1 MHQILPYAGWRNAYR
16 AEADP
21 QSPFYGGLFGAPRNG
36 EFHRMFDF
44 VIHPEWE
51 FIGCE
56 TLYIKH
62 LYANYEEGLAIIE
75 VMGEWNDALN
85 NDIMHF
91 KRNVVD
97 PMLQEGIQK
106 FLIIGDN
113 LLNYHADA
121 NDYYAEWSEE
131 VEEGWI
137 VGLNFR
143 PQVVQDLQTYGLSSY
158 WWTGERFEYGAWR
171 ASEPLKLGQMVDEQV
186 NRHLGL

>member
-1 MHQILPYAGWRNAYR
+1 MHQILPYAGWRHIYR
-16 AEADP
+16 AEADA

-36 EFHRMFDF
+36 EYHKMFDF

-56 TLYIKH
+56 TLYIK
-62 LYANYEEGLAIIE
+62 LLFANYDEGLAIIE
-75 VMGEWNDALN
+75 VMGEWNDALH

-97 PMLQEGIQK
+97 PLIQEGVTK
-106 FLIIGDN
+106 FLLIGDN
-113 LLNYHADA
+113 LLNFHADA
-121 NDYYAEWSEE
+121 DDYYAEWAEE
-131 VEEGWI
+131 VEDGWI

-143 PQVVQDLQTYGLSSY
+143 QQVVQDLRTYGLSTHL
-158 WWTGERFEYGAWR
+158 WTGDRFEYGAWR
-171 ASEPLKLGQMVDEQV
+171 ASEPLKLGQMVDDQV